1 MFLAEIGDKTFILTM
16 VSMQEMGPCPTF
28 FGAFTT
34 LSAMH
39 LLASTLGWGV
49 SFVIPAFWT
58 KLVCAILFVL
68 VGIAMFIMAAYDRN
82 PSEVDAAL
90 GKNGQAFTL
99 SHKEPVQVAPDNQ
112 NEGGDKDSD
121 SSSSSN
127 SDSDSNSDGSGSGSG
142 SDKSGSDK
150 SGSGSDES
158 DSDEEHDSSDDEE
171 KDKVTIRKQITA
183 SYTPNLSSLNTVKI
197 TKGDADGIHDH
208 HRDQYQTLKLAGKKL
223 QRFCCCGMHPYVLF
237 PMMLI
242 SGEMCDKTQIV
253 AVSMAPNYGFQSI
266 AIGGIFAQFFSV
278 GLACLCS
285 KIFNDCFNNRF
296 WLDIFAGIMFLVFGL
311 YEIIGELVMENSN
324 TWAERKV

>member
-39 LLASTLGWGV
+39 LLASVLGWGV

-58 KLVCAILFVL
+58 KLICAILFIV

-82 PSEVDAAL
+82 PSEVDTAL

-99 SHKEPVQVAPDNQ
+99 SHKEPVQVTPDNQ
-112 NEGGDKDSD
+112 NEGGDSD
-121 SSSSSN
+121 SSSSS
-127 SDSDSNSDGSGSGSG
+127 SGSSGSGSEHHSGSG
-142 SDKSGSDK
+142 SDSDTDKKSSGSD
-150 SGSGSDES
+150 SSDTSEH
-158 DSDEEHDSSDDEE
+158 HDSSDDEE
-171 KDKVTIRKQITA
+171 KADKVTIRKQITA

-197 TKGDADGIHDH
+197 SKGDADGVHDH

-223 QRFCCCGMHPYVLF
+223 QRFCCCGMSPYVLF

-285 KIFNDCFNNRF
+285 KVFNDCFNNRF

-311 YEIIGELVMENSN
+311 YEIIGEIVMENSN